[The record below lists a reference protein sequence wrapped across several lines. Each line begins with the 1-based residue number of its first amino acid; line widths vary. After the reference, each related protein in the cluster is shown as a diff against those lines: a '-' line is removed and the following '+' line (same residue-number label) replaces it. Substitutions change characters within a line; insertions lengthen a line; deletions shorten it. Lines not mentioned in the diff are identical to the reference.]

1 MANDVYTQTH
11 HGLTTLMS
19 ARAAQRVLDRA
30 LQTAGYTAD
39 TVSGGLMRNLLLG
52 PVCREL
58 ETTLPRDGL
67 RRTLKKLVTDLTAA
81 EADHARSLGEPTGE
95 TATTPNNPPET
106 RQVKADE
113 EAARV
118 PAPASPRAPA
128 SRKEPRRALQDEP
141 DKAPRDSFAPFSTPE
156 DEHVTAPVAAYSAP
170 SQLPQPYQP
179 STQAPAAFSK
189 PAPQRK
195 AFPPLSH
202 AQLETIV
209 LRFAGL
215 EEVKLV
221 ASFGP
226 GGEVTGSRGGGFDLG
241 ALARYGLM
249 TLTLLRR
256 SGHVRSYYLAHSL
269 YQLFLL
275 PLGGSTLVV
284 IGTPE
289 LNVGSV
295 FGTLSTLEEEL

>member
-1 MANDVYTQTH
+1 MANAVYTQAH
-11 HGLTTLMS
+11 HGLTTLLS

-30 LQTAGYTAD
+30 LQTAGHTAD
-39 TVSGGLMRNLLLG
+39 TVSGGLMRKLLLG

-67 RRTLKKLVTDLTAA
+67 RRTLKKLVTDLAAA
-81 EADHARSLGEPTGE
+81 EADDARSAVEPTE
-95 TATTPNNPPET
+95 KPAATPDGSPET
-106 RQVKADE
+106 RQVEADE
-113 EAARV
+113 EAAGV
-118 PAPASPRAPA
+118 PAPAPPRAPA
-128 SRKEPRRALQDEP
+128 SRKAPRREVQKGP
-141 DKAPRDSFAPFSTPE
+141 DDAPRESFAPFSAPE
-156 DEHVTAPVAAYSAP
+156 NEHVTAPVAAYSAP
-170 SQLPQPYQP
+170 SQSPQTHQP
-179 STQAPAAFSK
+179 LTQAPAAPSK

-195 AFPPLSH
+195 TFPPLSH
-202 AQLETIV
+202 AQLEKIV

-226 GGEVTGSRGGGFDLG
+226 GGEVTCSRGGGFDLG

-275 PLGGSTLVV
+275 PLGGSTVIV

-295 FGTLSTLEEEL
+295 FGTLSNLEEEL